1 MVGKSQSSYR
11 EEDEIPDHRDRKRKR
26 RDCIG
31 VSGLMMERVEAIAYW
46 PVDIARSPRAA
57 LLPAKPPFVSVIGFL
72 YRNKRRQPPT

>member
-1 MVGKSQSSYR
+1 MKSPIIGIERGKGV
-11 EEDEIPDHRDRKRKR
+11 
-26 RDCIG
+26 CIG
-31 VSGLMMERVEAIAYW
+31 VSGLMMVRVEAIAYW

>member
-1 MVGKSQSSYR
+1 MKSPIIGIERGKGER
-11 EEDEIPDHRDRKRKR
+11 IA
-26 RDCIG
+26 
-31 VSGLMMERVEAIAYW
+31 VSGLMMVRVEAIAYW